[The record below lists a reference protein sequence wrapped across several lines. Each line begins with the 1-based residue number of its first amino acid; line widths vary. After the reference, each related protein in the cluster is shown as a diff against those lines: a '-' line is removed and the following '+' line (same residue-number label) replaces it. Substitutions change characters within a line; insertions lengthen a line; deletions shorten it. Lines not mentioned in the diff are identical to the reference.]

1 MKLYIVLAGLVLI
14 ICGFIGLGYAAITDI
29 QPNAIIG
36 WIIGILL
43 IIIGSY
49 LAGKE
54 LKSRGKNN
62 LLF

>member
-14 ICGFIGLGYAAITDI
+14 ICGFIGFGYAAITDI
-29 QPNAIIG
+29 QPNAIVG

-43 IIIGSY
+43 IIIGAY

-54 LKSRGKNN
+54 LKSRGKK
-62 LLF
+62 